1 MLINNP
7 FSAIIFISG
16 GNCTGE
22 IMQEKVQ
29 VLGIELDNCSTKEGM
44 KRVVDYMQMERMNVV
59 EMITMNT
66 VAHFQAIEDEKNV
79 FQTFDLVLPS
89 DRGILQAVGI
99 EDERRL
105 KEVDEFLF
113 IKMVI
118 RYLQKNGIRVFL
130 LSQSEISRLQMEK
143 YIEEEFEN
151 LNIVASTS
159 LEERMSSDDI
169 FNLINGSE
177 VECVLS
183 TLMSPV
189 EEYFIS
195 RNRSMI
201 NARIWLG
208 FGALLNDMKKEKK
221 GWEKIVQRIYRRI
234 LKKEVEKN
242 KKEI

>member
-1 MLINNP
+1 
-7 FSAIIFISG
+7 
-16 GNCTGE
+16 
-22 IMQEKVQ
+22 MQEKVQ
-29 VLGIELDNCSTKEGM
+29 VLGIELDNCAAKEAM
-44 KRVVDYMQMERMNVV
+44 KRTVDYMQMERLNVV

-66 VAHFQAIEDEKNV
+66 LAHFQAIEEEKKV
-79 FQTFDLVLPS
+79 FQTFDLVFPS

-105 KEVDEFLF
+105 RDVDEFLF

-118 RYLQKNGIRVFL
+118 RYLQKNNVRVFL

-159 LEERMSSDDI
+159 LEERVSSDDI
-169 FNLINGSE
+169 LNMINGAE

-195 RNRSMI
+195 RNKALI
-201 NARIWLG
+201 NARVWLG
-208 FGALLNDMKKEKK
+208 FGVLLNDMKKEKK
-221 GWEKIVQRIYRRI
+221 GWEKLLVKMYRRI
-234 LKKEVEKN
+234 LKKEVEKK

>member
-1 MLINNP
+1 
-7 FSAIIFISG
+7 
-16 GNCTGE
+16 
-22 IMQEKVQ
+22 MQEKVQ
-29 VLGIELDNCSTKEGM
+29 VLGVELDNCSAKEAV
-44 KRVVDYMQMERMNVV
+44 KRVVDFMQGERLSVV
-59 EMITMNT
+59 EMVTMNT
-66 VAHFQAIEDEKNV
+66 LAHFQVIEDEKNV
-79 FQTFDLVLPS
+79 FRDFNLVFPS

-113 IKMVI
+113 VKMVI
-118 RYLQKNGIRVFL
+118 RYLQKNKIRVFL

-143 YIEEEFEN
+143 YIQEEFDS

-159 LEERMSSDDI
+159 LEERGSNDDI
-169 FNLINGSE
+169 LNLINGAE

-195 RNRSMI
+195 RNKSLT
-201 NARIWLG
+201 NARVWLG

-221 GWEKIVQRIYRRI
+221 GWEKMLEKMYRRI
-234 LKKEVEKN
+234 LKKEVEKK